1 MTQTTQ
7 MTQTTHEW
15 ITRLADDERK
25 RDAVRSGE
33 VEAVARKA
41 ALVQRHGRALVDGLR
56 VAVTADIDA
65 FRAQFPGDAARDVSI
80 EGGADGGFAVRKPGY
95 PMVSL
100 SVAPRWAAAS
110 VDCHYRRSTADGLP
124 AREDRFALVF
134 VPHGDDSAQFK
145 HLESGLLFA
154 DAEALSEYLLTPV
167 FTGRTR

>member
-33 VEAVARKA
+33 VEASARKA
-41 ALVQRHGRALVDGLR
+41 ALVQRHGRALVDELR
-56 VAVTADIDA
+56 AVITADIDA
-65 FRAQFPGDAARDVSI
+65 FRAQFPGDAARGVTID
-80 EGGADGGFAVRKPGY
+80 GGADGGFAVHKPG
-95 PMVSL
+95 PPVVSL

-110 VDCHYRRSTADGLP
+110 VDCHYRRSTLDGLP
-124 AREDRFALVF
+124 AREDRFSLVF
-134 VPHGDDSAQFK
+134 VPRGDSAQFK

-154 DAEALSEYLLTPV
+154 DADALSEYLLTPV